1 MTMSHLPLS
10 PTRLKAIL
18 ESLKSTSIIVV
29 GDTMID
35 EYFWGDVQRISP
47 EAPVPVVEVA
57 SVSRRLGGAANVVQN
72 LVKLGVH
79 TNLISLCGDD
89 DNGTMLSRML
99 QDAGCGTRG
108 LFRSASRP
116 TTIKTR
122 IIARQQQVV
131 RADRELIRDCDATE
145 EHALT
150 DCFNAQIATAAGVI
164 ISDYGKGVISPALLS
179 SIVDTCIAKNTYIA
193 VDPKDRHI
201 HLYKNVSV
209 ITPNLK
215 EAHILAR
222 VPYRHCSDDEI
233 VNLGW
238 KIADEYQLK
247 HLLITL
253 SERGMALFTTA
264 DRQCTRLP
272 TVAQKVFDVT
282 GAGDTVISVFTAA
295 MSAGAAPIE
304 AAYIANHAAGLV
316 VAELGTASVTADD
329 IFAACTKE

>member
-1 MTMSHLPLS
+1 MPPITLTPD
-10 PTRLKAIL
+10 RLKTVLA
-18 ESLKSTSIIVV
+18 SLKSTSIIVV

-72 LVKLGVH
+72 LVRLGVH
-79 TNLISLCGDD
+79 TNLISLCGND
-89 DNGTMLSRML
+89 DNGTVLSKMLT
-99 QDAGCGTRG
+99 DDGCGIDG

-131 RADRELIRDCDATE
+131 RADREVIRDLDATE
-145 EHALT
+145 ATALI
-150 DCFNAQIATAAGVI
+150 DCFNRQIASAAGVI
-164 ISDYGKGVISPALLS
+164 ISDYGKGVVSPALLGL
-179 SIVDTCIAKNTYIA
+179 IIEVCTAQKKYVAI
-193 VDPKDRHI
+193 DPKDRHI

-222 VPYRHCSDDEI
+222 VPYRHCSEEEI

-238 KIADEYQLK
+238 KISDEYHLQ

-253 SERGMALFTTA
+253 SERGMALFTA
-264 DRQCTRLP
+264 SDRQCTLLP

-295 MSAGAAPIE
+295 MSAGAAPFE
-304 AAYIANHAAGLV
+304 AAYIANHAAGLT
-316 VAELGTASVTADD
+316 VAQLGTASVTAEE
-329 IFAACTKE
+329 IIAACAKE